1 MRTVKEVLM
10 QAMEGFIRLETKQSY
25 QRDRRN
31 LIVDLTTTLGAFSK
45 RRNALASSATA
56 KGLKDDRR

>member
-25 QRDRRN
+25 QRDSRN
-31 LIVDLTTTLGAFSK
+31 LIVDLTTTLQKEGMHWPAQQQQKASK
-45 RRNALASSATA
+45 TTEDN
-56 KGLKDDRR
+56 

>member
-1 MRTVKEVLM
+1 M

-25 QRDRRN
+25 QRDSRN